1 MLAPRKDTHCG
12 APASRRLARRR
23 PAPALRNGGGTPPGQ
38 PARTPAFL
46 FLLLITL
53 LFACRKNAARV
64 DDDQK
69 MVAYAVK
76 PAVVRIN
83 AFATTEFHYPAS
95 AITKLATQLRADGHE
110 IHARAVPA
118 TEGVVETGAGGSGT
132 GFIIHPDGVI
142 LTSGHVVAPTRDA
155 QSLRRD
161 LHRNGAIAAL
171 VRHFPIETL
180 RTIYRDQTLDRY
192 VVPLANA
199 GRIDEPKVTSQVE
212 LSNGEM
218 LPYTIR
224 LWSPALDQRG
234 TDLAVLQIDRKNLP
248 SLPLGDSDAARIGET
263 IFSVGYPAVASSTDE
278 VIGGWLSRDSDLEA
292 TFNPG
297 TITAIKRN
305 VANTPV
311 LQSNVAIYRGN
322 SGGPAVNL
330 DGEVIG
336 VSTWGHTNAEQ
347 IKFLVPINVAKQF
360 LAGAGVQAS
369 SDGAFNQHYR
379 AALDAA
385 REDDWMSARGELVQA
400 TTLFPKSPDL
410 IRFGHDA
417 DRAIRDMPVWRRYP
431 VVAAL
436 FGFVLL
442 GTAAAT
448 MFILAR
454 ARGAKPAT
462 ADVLKAPTVETVVA
476 PTGTSAG
483 VQSMLGRFTILNGT
497 RAGEKL
503 GLGGSGIRIGR
514 ESSICEIVL
523 ENPKVS
529 RLHAEV
535 VAIDGK
541 VLLIDRNSSNGT
553 YVNDHKI
560 DRRFLQDGDIIYFGG
575 RNAVAV
581 AFHA

>member
-1 MLAPRKDTHCG
+1 
-12 APASRRLARRR
+12 
-23 PAPALRNGGGTPPGQ
+23 
-38 PARTPAFL
+38 
-46 FLLLITL
+46 
-53 LFACRKNAARV
+53 
-64 DDDQK
+64 DDAQK

-83 AFATTEFHYPAS
+83 ALATASFRYPAAAIS
-95 AITKLATQLRADGHE
+95 AIEARLRDDGHALRARGIASE
-110 IHARAVPA
+110 R
-118 TEGVVETGAGGSGT
+118 ESLETGAGGSGT

-142 LTSGHVVAPTRDA
+142 LTSGHVVAPTRDPA
-155 QSLRRD
+155 ALRGD

-180 RTIYRDQTLDRY
+180 RTIYREGTLDRY
-192 VVPLANA
+192 VEPLAAA
-199 GRIDEPKVTSQVE
+199 GRIENMKVSSQVE
-212 LSNGEM
+212 LSNGEV
-218 LPYTIR
+218 LPFRIR
-224 LWSPALDQRG
+224 RWSPALNARG
-234 TDLAVLQIDRKNLP
+234 TDLAVLQIDRKGLP
-248 SLPLGDSDAARIGET
+248 SLPLGDSDATRIGQS

-336 VSTWGHTNAEQ
+336 VSTWGHTSAEQ
-347 IKFLVPINVAKQF
+347 IKFLVPIDVAKQF
-360 LAGAGVQAS
+360 IAEAGVTAS
-369 SDGAFNQHYR
+369 TAGAFNGHYR

-385 REDDWMSARGELVQA
+385 REGKWVNTKSELA
-400 TTLFPKSPDL
+400 IAAKLFPSSPDL
-410 IRFGHDA
+410 IRFGHEA
-417 DRAIRDMPVWRRYP
+417 DRAIRALPPWRRHPFAAGVAGTFVLALAGVGAVVAVRSRESRMPV
-431 VVAAL
+431 
-436 FGFVLL
+436 
-442 GTAAAT
+442 
-448 MFILAR
+448 
-454 ARGAKPAT
+454 
-462 ADVLKAPTVETVVA
+462 DVLKAGTVETVVA
-476 PTGTSAG
+476 PTGGTTSSG
-483 VQSMLGRFTILNGT
+483 SMLGRFTILNGM

-514 ESSICEIVL
+514 ETAICEIVL

-535 VAIDGK
+535 VSIDGK
-541 VLLIDRNSSNGT
+541 VLLIDRGSSNGT
-553 YVNDHKI
+553 FVNDLKI
-560 DRRFLQDGDIIYFGG
+560 DKRFLQDGDIIYFGG